1 MSAQKEQVINPT
13 MLKSLRSNFEK
24 QFGDA
29 NDLRFAMAPGRVNLL
44 GEYTDMNDGFVLP
57 MTVDPGVYFGIRART
72 DDRVRVYSL
81 KYDELVEYS
90 LDAPPTTEAGSWTS
104 YVVGVVEELRRR
116 DLVSAGFEAVFD
128 GDLDLGAG
136 LSSSAAL
143 EVATA
148 IALQHLTGFSLGAL
162 AMVKMCQHV
171 EHQYANVLCGIMDQ
185 FASRVGREGHAL
197 FLDCRSLEYK
207 NIPIRL
213 GEYRI
218 VIVSSG
224 VKRSLAASAYNT
236 RRAECQ
242 EAVDYFSQQ
251 DSNVTALRD
260 VTTQMFDDHG
270 ADLAPNVRQRCRHVV
285 AENSRVLEAVEL
297 LSAGRL
303 EEFGSLMIASHN
315 SLRDDF
321 EVSCEELNLLVEIAT
336 STEGVLGARMT
347 GAGFGGC
354 TVNLVH
360 KGAITTLLDRLDA
373 EYDPQVKLQHDVFV
387 LRGNLEAG
395 PLLIA

>member
-1 MSAQKEQVINPT
+1 MPKEDEQAVDSG
-13 MLKSLRSNFEK
+13 MLATLRSSFEN

-29 NDLRFAMAPGRVNLL
+29 NDLQYAMAPGRVNLL

-57 MTVDPGVYFGIRART
+57 MTVDRGVYFGIRART
-72 DDRVRVYSL
+72 DDRVCVYSVR
-81 KYDELVEYS
+81 YDELLEYP
-90 LDAPPTTEAGSWTS
+90 LDTPPTSEAGSWSS

-116 DLVSAGFEAVFD
+116 GLIAAGFEAVFD
-128 GDLDLGAG
+128 GDIDLGAG

-148 IALQHLTGFSLGAL
+148 IALQHLTGFSLDAIE
-162 AMVKMCQHV
+162 MVKLCQYV
-171 EHQYANVLCGIMDQ
+171 EHHYANVLCGIMDQ
-185 FASRVGREGHAL
+185 FASRVGRKDHVL

-207 NIPIRL
+207 NIPIEL

-224 VKRSLAASAYNT
+224 VKRSLAASAYNV
-236 RRAECQ
+236 RRAECR
-242 EAVDYFSQQ
+242 EAVDFFSQQ
-251 DSNVTALRD
+251 DSNVAALRD
-260 VTTQMFDDHG
+260 VTAKMFEESS
-270 ADLAPNVRQRCRHVV
+270 ADFPANVRRRCRHVI

-297 LSAGRL
+297 LKSGQL
-303 EEFGSLMIASHN
+303 EEFGRLMTASHN

-321 EVSCEELNLLVEIAT
+321 EVSCEELDLLVKIAT
-336 STEGVLGARMT
+336 DTEGVLGARMT

-360 KGAITTLLDRLDA
+360 KDSIATLVKRLDE
-373 EYDPQVKLQHDVFV
+373 EYASSVQSQHEVF
-387 LRGNLEAG
+387 LLPGNLEAG
-395 PLLIA
+395 PIP

>member
-1 MSAQKEQVINPT
+1 MPKEDEQAVDSG
-13 MLKSLRSNFEK
+13 MLATLRSSFEN

-29 NDLRFAMAPGRVNLL
+29 NDLQYAMAPGRVNLL

-57 MTVDPGVYFGIRART
+57 MTVDRGVYFGIRART
-72 DDRVRVYSL
+72 DDRVCVYSVR
-81 KYDELVEYS
+81 YDELLEYP
-90 LDAPPTTEAGSWTS
+90 LDTPPTSEAGSWSS

-116 DLVSAGFEAVFD
+116 GLIAAGFEAVFD

-148 IALQHLTGFSLGAL
+148 IALQHLTGFSLDAIE
-162 AMVKMCQHV
+162 MVKLCQYV
-171 EHQYANVLCGIMDQ
+171 EHHYANVLCGIMDQ
-185 FASRVGREGHAL
+185 FASRVGRKDHVL

-207 NIPIRL
+207 NIPIEL

-224 VKRSLAASAYNT
+224 VKRSLAASAYNA
-236 RRAECQ
+236 RRAECR
-242 EAVDYFSQQ
+242 EAVDFFSQQ
-251 DSNVTALRD
+251 DSNVAALRD
-260 VTTQMFDDHG
+260 VTAKMFEESS
-270 ADLAPNVRQRCRHVV
+270 ADFPANVRRRCRHVI

-297 LSAGRL
+297 LKNGQL
-303 EEFGSLMIASHN
+303 EEFGSLMTASHN

-321 EVSCEELNLLVEIAT
+321 EVSCEELDLLVKIAT
-336 STEGVLGARMT
+336 DTEGVLGARMT

-360 KGAITTLLDRLDA
+360 KDSIATLVKRLDE
-373 EYDPQVKLQHDVFV
+373 EYASSVQSQHEVF
-387 LRGNLEAG
+387 LLPGNLEAG
-395 PLLIA
+395 PIP